1 MESEYRALV
10 QAIGLDPDVHSHE
23 DVLRMAA
30 TLNKIK
36 TGLQHES
43 PEKTGRYFVCGEAGD
58 KDDVG
63 LPDYILVCPTYGLAG
78 FATYRKDR
86 DYSEPGY

>member
-1 MESEYRALV
+1 MANEYRDLV
-10 QAIGLDPDVHSHE
+10 KAIGLDPDVHSYD
-23 DVLRMAA
+23 DVMRMAA

-36 TGLQHES
+36 TGLQHDH
-43 PEKTGRYFVCGEAGD
+43 PERTGRYFVCGETGER
-58 KDDVG
+58 DDVG
-63 LPDYILVCPTYGLAG
+63 LPEYIFVCPTYGLAG